1 MRDAPTWRIPIGII
15 GLMLGLLIYGV
26 VLAVYLPGL
35 IGTWPVLVQTVIYIV
50 LGLIWLLPLR
60 NFLIW
65 METGSWKAPEDGKD
79 TAD

>member
-1 MRDAPTWRIPIGII
+1 MREAPTWRIPIGII

-65 METGSWKAPEDGKD
+65 METGSWKAPEDDKG